1 MYRNLLIGGALLL
14 LTSGAAQAQTAAG
27 TFLLGGNAGFNTGTT
42 TMTPVA
48 PQTPA
53 LANKGQNWWVAP
65 SAGYFVTDRL
75 ALGLLASKGRTTK
88 TFDNF
93 VNGSVYT
100 TSQTRNTLELGPFVR
115 YYLMVGEQVGFF
127 GQVAGGYTRTRDEFN
142 APIAY
147 TYSSWQTSTGG
158 FARFT
163 PGFVFFPTTKLGLEL
178 TVGNLM
184 YLAQNSYYYTSLPQ
198 PNNTDYRTR
207 SRNFSANVGLS
218 ALQVGAHF
226 YFGG

>member
-1 MYRNLLIGGALLL
+1 MHCKPFIGGALLL
-14 LTSGAAQAQTAAG
+14 LTGAAAQAQTAAG

-53 LANKGQNWWVAP
+53 RTNEEQNWWVSP
-65 SAGYFVTDRL
+65 NAGYFVTDRL
-75 ALGLLASKGRTTK
+75 ALGLMASRGRMKQTG
-88 TFDNF
+88 DNF
-93 VNGSVYT
+93 VNGGVYQ
-100 TSQTRNTLELGPFVR
+100 TSQTRTTLELGPFVR
-115 YYLMVGEQVGFF
+115 YYLMVGEKMGFF
-127 GQVAGGYTRTRDEFN
+127 GQVAGGYTRMQDEFT

-147 TYSSWQTSTGG
+147 TYSSWQTGKGG

-178 TVGNLM
+178 TMGNLM
-184 YLAQNSYYYTSLPQ
+184 YLSQNWHYRTSVPQ
-198 PNNTDYRTR
+198 PNNTDYRVK
-207 SRNFSANVGLS
+207 SRNFGANVGIS